1 MRILYIIHEATISG
15 APMQMLRI
23 IRNLKEQHN
32 EWKQD
37 ILMVYGGNALQ
48 EQFRQVADDFF
59 VLHSYSQSLRSKIR
73 HFFAHRKPLK
83 AQYDVIVANTVVALA
98 PGIELKKKL
107 HAPLVFCLRESE
119 YSFRI
124 YDNFEHDLSFCDK
137 IITVSNL
144 VKTTLVEKYN
154 INPALV
160 EVIHNFPTFKLDPP
174 SPNTQLPY
182 VTSGRCII
190 GLSGEVCW
198 RKGCDILPLLAT
210 AYQKKYPEDQ
220 VLFVWIGLYSKE
232 ARHQMEYDAD
242 LSGTK
247 NILFMNGITENPI
260 EFYHSFDIF
269 LTLSREESFANVV
282 AEAAMLAKPVVG
294 FDDCVGAVE
303 LLKQGN
309 ACLTAPYLDIDGL
322 SDILHDLY
330 ADPDKRHAL
339 GLKAKEWFSSQLND
353 NRSTEQYYK
362 ILTKIAS
369 KAQ

>member
-23 IRNLKEQHN
+23 IRNLKVQHN
-32 EWKQD
+32 DWKQD

-73 HFFAHRKPLK
+73 HFFAQRKPLK
-83 AQYDVIVANTVVALA
+83 PQYDVIVANTVVALA

-124 YDNFEHDLSFCDK
+124 YDNFERDLSCCDK
-137 IITVSNL
+137 IITVSDL
-144 VKTTLVEKYN
+144 VKTTLVKKYN

-160 EVIHNFPTFKLDPP
+160 EVIHNFPTFKLNTP
-174 SPNTQLPY
+174 SSNTQLPFE
-182 VTSGRCII
+182 TSGRCIV

-210 AYQKKYPEDQ
+210 AYQKTYPDDQ
-220 VLFVWIGLYSKE
+220 VLFVWIGHYSKE

-242 LSGTK
+242 LSRTRD
-247 NILFMNGITENPI
+247 ILFMNGITENPI
-260 EFYHSFDIF
+260 DYYHSFDIF

-303 LLKQGN
+303 LLKQGD
-309 ACLTAPYLDIDGL
+309 ACLSVPYLDID
-322 SDILHDLY
+322 SMAYAIHDLCTH
-330 ADPDKRHAL
+330 PEKRKTL
-339 GLKAKEWFSSQLND
+339 GEKGKMWLEQQLND
-353 NRSTEQYYK
+353 QRSTEQYSRV
-362 ILTKIAS
+362 LESMVAHR
-369 KAQ
+369 